1 MRGLSVQKHRF
12 HYHASA
18 HALSGQLTR
27 PVQRMIEVQGG
38 IALPTTGGVGSSRV
52 EDFRVDEVLSFKKAY
67 SHVSGSIKEE
77 NGRTIHTTQATAT
90 IEGLNILDV
99 VTADR
104 IVARLTSSFEAPV
117 DGKTGSPESKVL
129 LIGSKFENLRLAGC
143 LTDVE
148 LHHELLLELD
158 TFDAVREKWKDQE
171 FRKMADETLST
182 FFAPGAKLPQRKLEP
197 HGALL
202 CSIVKEVHFKEP
214 GFESHREAAIN
225 AGEKAPKRDKKKEED
240 RRQYPC
246 AGVERFGRHRFHIR
260 DFGSIFLAEALFQH
274 GRKTLTMLRV
284 ELGSPNGGGV
294 TGAEATINGEP
305 PW

>member
-1 MRGLSVQKHRF
+1 
-12 HYHASA
+12 
-18 HALSGQLTR
+18 
-27 PVQRMIEVQGG
+27 MIEVQGG
-38 IALPTTGGVGSSRV
+38 IALPSTGGVGSSRV
-52 EDFRVDEVLSFKKAY
+52 EEFRVDEVVSFKKAY

-77 NGRTIHTTQATAT
+77 NGRIIHTTQATST

-104 IVARLTSSFEAPV
+104 IVARLSSSFEEPA
-117 DGKTGSPESKVL
+117 DGKPETPESKIL

-148 LHHELLLELD
+148 LHHELLLEME
-158 TFDAVREKWKDQE
+158 TFDAVREKWKDDE

-182 FFAPGAKLPQRKLEP
+182 LLAPGAKLPQRKLEA
-197 HGALL
+197 HGVLL

-214 GFESHREAAIN
+214 GFERNQKAEPTNARE
-225 AGEKAPKRDKKKEED
+225 KSPTKDKKKDEY
-240 RRQYPC
+240 RRKYPC

-260 DFGSIFLAEALFQH
+260 DFGNIFLAEALFQH